1 MRNILEQI
9 VETKKGEVARA
20 RENHAIEDFKNFPY
34 YHRVCHSAVQS
45 IRSGSNSGIIAEFK
59 RRSPSKGWINQDAS
73 LADVVE
79 GYQSGGAAAIS
90 VLTDTDYF
98 GGSLHDLGMARGF
111 SDLPLLRKDFMIDVY
126 QIHEAKAGGADL
138 ILLIAAILQPQ
149 EVKTLATEAHA
160 LGLEV
165 LLEIHDESELGHVC
179 DEVDLVGINNRNLK
193 NFEVDIEQ
201 SIRLQHLLPEHL
213 IKVAESGIQSLETA
227 RLLRKSGFEA
237 LLMGE
242 FFMKQKDPAASFAA
256 FAGALREELIDNTGS
271 NGSI

>member
-1 MRNILEQI
+1 MSNILEKI
-9 VETKKGEVARA
+9 VETKKGEVERA
-20 RENHAIEDFKNFPY
+20 RENHAIEDFSNFPF

-59 RRSPSKGWINQDAS
+59 RRSPSRGWINQDAS

-79 GYQSGGAAAIS
+79 GYHSGGAAAIS

-126 QIHEAKAGGADL
+126 QIHEAKAAGADL
-138 ILLIAAILQPQ
+138 ILLIAAILQPH
-149 EVKTLATEAHA
+149 EVKTLAAEAKA

-165 LLEIHDESELGHVC
+165 LLEIHEESEVGHVC

-193 NFEVDIEQ
+193 NFEVNIEQ
-201 SIRLQHLLPEHL
+201 SIRLQHLLPVHL
-213 IKVAESGIQSLETA
+213 VKVAESGIQSMETA
-227 RLLRKSGFEA
+227 VSLRESGFEA

-242 FFMKQKDPAASFAA
+242 FFMKQKDPAEAFGDFAS
-256 FAGALREELIDNTGS
+256 ALQQELTNKAGS
-271 NGSI
+271 NGNI